1 MKVKVAAAQYDIGF
15 FEHWNDYREKVERWV
30 GEAAAQNARIL
41 LFPEYGSMELAS
53 LFGQTVYSSLSQQL
67 AALQTVLS
75 DYIALYRDLA
85 QKHHC
90 YIQAGTFPVGIDGD
104 IYHNRAYLFMPN
116 GEYDYQDKLMM
127 TRFEN
132 EQWLIHRGLEL
143 KCFDT
148 DYGRIAINVCYDS
161 EFPILA
167 RKQVEAGANLIL
179 VPSCTDTLAGYHRV
193 RIGCQ
198 ARALENQCYVVQS
211 PTVGLAPW
219 SEAVDVNIGAAAIYT
234 PVDRGFPDNGILA
247 IGELNASQWVF
258 ADIDLDG
265 IGRVREN
272 GQVFNYR
279 DWPLQHAAAI
289 GSESGQAKD

>member
-1 MKVKVAAAQYDIGF
+1 MKVKIAAAQYDIGF
-15 FEHWNDYREKVERWV
+15 LENWEAYRQKIERWV
-30 GEAAAQNARIL
+30 GEAAEQGAKIL

-53 LFGQTVYSSLSQQL
+53 LFGREVYSSLSKQL
-67 AALQTVLS
+67 ATMQSLL
-75 DYIALYRDLA
+75 DGYIDLYKGLA
-85 QKHHC
+85 QKHQC
-90 YIQAGTFPVGIDGD
+90 YIQSGTFPVRIEDE
-104 IYHNRAYLFMPN
+104 IYRNRAYLFMPN
-116 GEYDYQDKLMM
+116 GEFDYQDKLMM

-132 EQWLIHRGLEL
+132 EQWLINRGLEL

-148 DYGRIAINVCYDS
+148 DFGRIAINICYDS
-161 EFPILA
+161 EFPMLA

-247 IGELNASQWVF
+247 IGELNAAQWVL
-258 ADIDLDG
+258 AEIDLDQ
-265 IGRVREN
+265 IAQVRES

-279 DWPLQHAAAI
+279 DWPLQHAAAL
-289 GSESGQAKD
+289 

>member
-1 MKVKVAAAQYDIGF
+1 MKVKIAAAQYDIGF
-15 FEHWNDYREKVERWV
+15 FENWGNYRQKVERWV
-30 GEAAAQNARIL
+30 GEAADQGAKIL

-53 LFGQTVYSSLSQQL
+53 LFGQAIYSSLSKQL
-67 AALQTVLS
+67 EAMQSLLD
-75 DYIALYRDLA
+75 DYIGLYRELA
-85 QKHHC
+85 QKHRC
-90 YIQAGTFPVGIDGD
+90 YIQSGTFPVRIDGE

-116 GEYDYQDKLMM
+116 GDFDYQDKLMM

-132 EQWLIHRGLEL
+132 EQWLINRGLEL

-148 DYGRIAINVCYDS
+148 EYGRIAINVCYDS
-161 EFPILA
+161 EFPVLA

-258 ADIDLDG
+258 AEIDLDG
-265 IGRVREN
+265 IARVRED

-279 DWPLQHAAAI
+279 DWPLQHAP
-289 GSESGQAKD
+289 SFCPNP

>member
-1 MKVKVAAAQYDIGF
+1 MKVKIAAAQYDIGF
-15 FEHWNDYREKVERWV
+15 FENWGNYRQKVERWV
-30 GEAAAQNARIL
+30 GEAADQDAKIL

-53 LFGQTVYSSLSQQL
+53 LFGQAIYSSLSKQL
-67 AALQTVLS
+67 EAMQSLLD
-75 DYIALYRDLA
+75 DYIALYKELA
-85 QKHHC
+85 QKHRC
-90 YIQAGTFPVGIDGD
+90 YIQPGTFPVRIDGE

-116 GEYDYQDKLMM
+116 GEFDYQDKLMM

-132 EQWLIHRGLEL
+132 EQWLINRGLEL

-161 EFPILA
+161 EFPVLA

-258 ADIDLDG
+258 AEIDLDG
-265 IGRVREN
+265 IARVRED

-279 DWPLQHAAAI
+279 DWPLQHAAAF
-289 GSESGQAKD
+289 GAASNNA

>member
-1 MKVKVAAAQYDIGF
+1 MKVKIAAAQYDIGF
-15 FEHWNDYREKVERWV
+15 LENWEAYRQKIERWV
-30 GEAAAQNARIL
+30 GEAADQGAKML

-53 LFGQTVYSSLSQQL
+53 LFGREVYSSLSKQL
-67 AALQTVLS
+67 AAMQSLL
-75 DYIALYRDLA
+75 DGYIELYRELA
-85 QKHHC
+85 QKHRC
-90 YIQAGTFPVGIDGD
+90 YIQSGTFPVRIEGE
-104 IYHNRAYLFMPN
+104 IYRNRAYLFMPN
-116 GEYDYQDKLMM
+116 GEFDYQDKLMM

-132 EQWLIHRGLEL
+132 EQWLINRGLEL
-143 KCFDT
+143 KYFDT
-148 DYGRIAINVCYDS
+148 DYGRIAINICYDS
-161 EFPILA
+161 EFPLLA

-234 PVDRGFPDNGILA
+234 PVDRGFPDDGILA
-247 IGELNASQWVF
+247 IGELNAAQWVY
-258 ADIDLDG
+258 AEIDPDQ
-265 IGRVREN
+265 IAKVREN

-279 DWPLQHAAAI
+279 DWPLQQAA
-289 GSESGQAKD
+289 EL